1 MSSEKASGRRRCAKL
16 FFLLRA
22 KFAEFLVLSVLSL
35 RTRASDLYVRNTSNV
50 LLVCRPEVENN
61 AADLVASSDTKR
73 RSVGA
78 TNVK

>member
-50 LLVCRPEVENN
+50 VCRSEVENK

>member
-1 MSSEKASGRRRCAKL
+1 MQSY
-16 FFLLRA
+16 FFY
-22 KFAEFLVLSVLSL
+22 FAPNSQSLVLSVLSL

-50 LLVCRPEVENN
+50 VCRSEVENN